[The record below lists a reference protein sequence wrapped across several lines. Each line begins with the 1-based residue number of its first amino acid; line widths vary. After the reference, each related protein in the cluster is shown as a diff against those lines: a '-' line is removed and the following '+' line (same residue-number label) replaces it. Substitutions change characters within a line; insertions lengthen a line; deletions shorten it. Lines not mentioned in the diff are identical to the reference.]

1 MPKAVVCRE
10 LGPPERL
17 RLETF
22 ASVPLA
28 PGQVRVAIQAA
39 GINFPDI
46 LMAAGEYQLKPE
58 LPFTPG
64 VEAAGD
70 VIEVDGA
77 ADGVAV
83 GDRVIVKM
91 RYGAYADEAVVA
103 PSQLTPLPSTFD
115 YAEGA
120 TFLAGHSTAYHA
132 LIDRGQIRPGEVLL
146 VHGAGGGVGLAA
158 VEIGKLLGASVIAA
172 ASSEEKLAV
181 AQARGADHPVLY
193 GREPFRDA
201 VKRITDGRGADVVF
215 DPVGGEIFE
224 DSLRCIAWGARILV
238 IGFTGGIGLAR
249 TNLLDQGRERA
260 RRPRWRGGAEKSSA
274 CRSADQGVAGLG
286 GGRKDPPPHLAPAA
300 AGRLC
305 AGNAALDR
313 PQGHRT
319 RGVDD
324 AVVCPSCPAKA
335 GHPVLRG
342 FSIQS
347 LPSVITGSPLSR
359 VMTA

>member
-17 RLETF
+17 RLETL
-22 ASVPLA
+22 APLPLA
-28 PGQVRVAIQAA
+28 QGQVRVAIHAA

-64 VEAAGD
+64 VEAAG
-70 VIEVDGA
+70 EVVEVNGA
-77 ADGVAV
+77 AGVAV

-91 RYGAYADEAVVA
+91 RHGAYADEAVVA

-120 TFLAGHSTAYHA
+120 TFLAAHGTAYHA
-132 LIDRGQIRPGEVLL
+132 LIDRGRLRPGEVLL

-158 VEIGKLLGASVIAA
+158 VEIGKMLGATVIAA

-181 AQARGADHPVLY
+181 AQARGADHLVLY
-193 GREPFRDA
+193 RSEPFRDA

-215 DPVGGEIFE
+215 DPVGGEVFE
-224 DSLRCIAWGARILV
+224 NSMRCIAWGARILV

-249 TNLLDQGRERA
+249 TNLLLIKGASVLGVRAGEAVRRNPALGEVRLKALTEWAEAGKIRPHISHRLPLEDYALAMRLLVDRKAIGR
-260 RRPRWRGGAEKSSA
+260 
-274 CRSADQGVAGLG
+274 VALMM
-286 GGRKDPPPHLAPAA
+286 R
-300 AGRLC
+300 
-305 AGNAALDR
+305 
-313 PQGHRT
+313 
-319 RGVDD
+319 
-324 AVVCPSCPAKA
+324 
-335 GHPVLRG
+335 
-342 FSIQS
+342 
-347 LPSVITGSPLSR
+347 
-359 VMTA
+359 

>member
-22 ASVPLA
+22 ASAPLA
-28 PGQVRVAIQAA
+28 PGQVRVAIHAA

-77 ADGVAV
+77 ADGAAV

-103 PSQLTPLPSTFD
+103 PSQLTPMPSTFD

-120 TFLAGHSTAYHA
+120 TFLAAHGTAYHA

-158 VEIGKLLGASVIAA
+158 VEMGKLLGATVIAA
-172 ASSEEKLAV
+172 ASSEEKLA
-181 AQARGADHPVLY
+181 ATRARGADHLVLY

-201 VKRITDGRGADVVF
+201 VKRITEGRGADVVF

-224 DSLRCIAWGARILV
+224 NSLRCIAWGARILV
-238 IGFTGGIGLAR
+238 VGFTGGIGLAR
-249 TNLLDQGRERA
+249 TNLLLIKGASVLGVRA
-260 RRPRWRGGAEKSSA
+260 GEAIRRN
-274 CRSADQGVAGLG
+274 
-286 GGRKDPPPHLAPAA
+286 PAA
-300 AGRLC
+300 GAVRIKALLAWAEAGKIRPKVSHRLPLEDY
-305 AGNAALDR
+305 AQAMRLLINRKAIGRVALMMR
-313 PQGHRT
+313 
-319 RGVDD
+319 
-324 AVVCPSCPAKA
+324 
-335 GHPVLRG
+335 
-342 FSIQS
+342 
-347 LPSVITGSPLSR
+347 
-359 VMTA
+359 

>member
-1 MPKAVVCRE
+1 MPKKIVCRE
-10 LGPPERL
+10 LGPPEKL

-22 ASVPLA
+22 VSAPLK
-28 PGQVRVAIQAA
+28 PGEVRVAVRAA

-77 ADGVAV
+77 AKGFAV

-91 RYGAYADEAVVA
+91 RHGAYADEAVVTPA
-103 PSQLTPLPSTFD
+103 QLIPLPSNFD

-120 TFLAGHSTAYHA
+120 TFLAAHGTAYHG
-132 LIDRGQIRPGEVLL
+132 LIDRGRLQPGEVLL

-158 VEIGKLLGASVIAA
+158 VEMGKMLGAVVIAA
-172 ASSEEKLAV
+172 ASSEEKLAA
-181 AQARGADHPVLY
+181 AQARGADHLVLY

-215 DPVGGEIFE
+215 DPVGGEVFE
-224 DSLRCIAWGARILV
+224 SSMRCIAWGARILV

-249 TNLLDQGRERA
+249 TNLLLIKGASVLGVRA
-260 RRPRWRGGAEKSSA
+260 GEAVRRNPELAEVRIKTLLDWA
-274 CRSADQGVAGLG
+274 E
-286 GGRKDPPPHLAPAA
+286 
-300 AGRLC
+300 AGRIRPNVSHRLPLEDV
-305 AGNAALDR
+305 ARAMRLLVDRKAIGRVALMMR
-313 PQGHRT
+313 
-319 RGVDD
+319 
-324 AVVCPSCPAKA
+324 
-335 GHPVLRG
+335 
-342 FSIQS
+342 
-347 LPSVITGSPLSR
+347 
-359 VMTA
+359 

>member
-22 ASVPLA
+22 ASAQLVQ
-28 PGQVRVAIQAA
+28 GQARIAIHAA

-64 VEAAGD
+64 VEAAG
-70 VIEVDGA
+70 EVVEVNGA
-77 ADGVAV
+77 AGVAV

-91 RYGAYADEAVVA
+91 RHGAYTDEAVVL

-120 TFLAGHSTAYHA
+120 TFLAAHGTAYHA
-132 LIDRGQIRPGEVLL
+132 LIDRGQLRPDEVLL

-158 VEIGKLLGASVIAA
+158 IEIGKMLGATVIAA

-181 AQARGADHPVLY
+181 AQARGADHLVLY
-193 GREPFRDA
+193 RTEPFRDA

-215 DPVGGEIFE
+215 DPVGGEVFE
-224 DSLRCIAWGARILV
+224 NSVRCIAWGARILV

-249 TNLLDQGRERA
+249 TNLLLIKGASVLGVRAGEAVRRNPALGEVRLKALTEWAEAGKIRPHISHRLPLQDYAQAMRLLVDRKAIGR
-260 RRPRWRGGAEKSSA
+260 
-274 CRSADQGVAGLG
+274 VALMM
-286 GGRKDPPPHLAPAA
+286 R
-300 AGRLC
+300 
-305 AGNAALDR
+305 
-313 PQGHRT
+313 
-319 RGVDD
+319 
-324 AVVCPSCPAKA
+324 
-335 GHPVLRG
+335 
-342 FSIQS
+342 
-347 LPSVITGSPLSR
+347 
-359 VMTA
+359 